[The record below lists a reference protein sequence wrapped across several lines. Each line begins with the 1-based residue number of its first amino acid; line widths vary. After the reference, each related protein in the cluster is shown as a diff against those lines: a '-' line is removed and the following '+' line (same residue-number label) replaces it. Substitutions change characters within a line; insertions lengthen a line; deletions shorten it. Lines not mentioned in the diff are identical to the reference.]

1 MTRHAAQMAIL
12 SIQSAV
18 AYGSVGNAAAVFP
31 LQRLGFEVWR
41 VDTVLFSNHTGY
53 GAWRGRA
60 IDPVLVGEIL
70 RGIEERGVFARCEA
84 VLSGYLGTVELGAV
98 VLEAVARVKAANP
111 GAVYCC
117 DPVLGDQERG
127 LFAQPELKDFFRER
141 ALARADIVTPN
152 AFELGILAEMPV
164 DTMPAVGAAVAHLLR
179 HGPKLVLVTSL
190 AVEGIAATE
199 VAMLVATPDAGHLVC
214 TPRIDMVAN
223 GAGDLTAALFL
234 GHYLRDGDPT
244 RALAQSAAGVHA
256 VLSETKR
263 LGAEELAIVAAQ
275 EALVAPP
282 RRFAVERV
290 F

>member
-1 MTRHAAQMAIL
+1 MSIL

-60 IDPVLVGEIL
+60 LEPAFVREIIRGVG
-70 RGIEERGVFARCEA
+70 ERGVFARCNA
-84 VLSGYLGTVELGAV
+84 VLSGYLGTAALGEV
-98 VLEAVARVKAANP
+98 VLEAVAAVKGANP

-117 DPVLGDQERG
+117 DPVLGDAGRG
-127 LFAQPELKDFFRER
+127 LFVRRELPDFFRDR

-152 AFELGILAEMPV
+152 GFELATLAGMPV
-164 DTMPAVGAAVAHLLR
+164 ETMQSAQAAVVRLLNQ
-179 HGPKLVLVTSL
+179 GPGLVLVTSL
-190 AVEGIAATE
+190 AIKEISGGEVGMLAAT
-199 VAMLVATPDAGHLVC
+199 ADGGHLVRV
-214 TPRIDMVAN
+214 PRLDMVAN

-234 GHYLRDGDPT
+234 GHYLRERDAA
-244 RALAQSAAGVHA
+244 RALVETAAGVHA
-256 VLSETKR
+256 VLSETNR
-263 LGAEELAIVAAQ
+263 LGAPELAIVPAQAAL
-275 EALVAPP
+275 AKPP
-282 RRFAVERV
+282 RRFPLERV